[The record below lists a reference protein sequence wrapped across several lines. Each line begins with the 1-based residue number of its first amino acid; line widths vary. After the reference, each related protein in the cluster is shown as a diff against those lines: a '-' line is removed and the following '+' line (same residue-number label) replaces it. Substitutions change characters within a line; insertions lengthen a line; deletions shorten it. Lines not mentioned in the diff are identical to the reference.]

1 MTDYHFY
8 NQTSITFL
16 HFNNVNGLIS
26 AFQNSTWEL
35 RVNQDALLSKY
46 FMHLVSC
53 NSNTIVKET

>member
-1 MTDYHFY
+1 MTDHHFY

-16 HFNNVNGLIS
+16 HFNNVNWLIS